1 MVAVV
6 LLFTSKRHVIATR
19 RQLKFVKF
27 IIRIIHSVAPE
38 QIHRSEH
45 LRPPAMTASS
55 SVPSPAQ
62 QGSIVKITD
71 EGIASYIEFP
81 KDTIF
86 MEALAQNASFNSGIA
101 YVPVQRLVA
110 GVKES
115 HLYTIVPGMKE
126 ATHVAGPIAAPDGST
141 DVTIFGCHLTTAGIL
156 YLCAFNRNSILA
168 LDLTSLPVQ
177 APPLKITCQLE
188 IPHIASPNDVCV
200 DPNDESILYVAGG
213 TVTRPL
219 LCCFLLP
226 FSNSAY
232 GMVYK
237 IKFSDTSGSASTSFH
252 ITKQAGG
259 LKTLAGVEVIDGKI
273 VLAQLFNDKCGWPT
287 TSTQRLMGK

>member
-1 MVAVV
+1 
-6 LLFTSKRHVIATR
+6 
-19 RQLKFVKF
+19 
-27 IIRIIHSVAPE
+27 
-38 QIHRSEH
+38 
-45 LRPPAMTASS
+45 MTASS

-188 IPHIASPNDVCV
+188 IPHIRRRWHSNASP
-200 DPNDESILYVAGG
+200 
-213 TVTRPL
+213 PL
-219 LCCFLLP
+219 LLPLALFKLRVWNGIQDQVQRYQWVCKHLL
-226 FSNSAY
+226 SHHQASRRSQDI
-232 GMVYK
+232 GRGR
-237 IKFSDTSGSASTSFH
+237 SD
-252 ITKQAGG
+252 
-259 LKTLAGVEVIDGKI
+259 
-273 VLAQLFNDKCGWPT
+273 
-287 TSTQRLMGK
+287 